1 MNDTI
6 KLEERNEISSL
17 EQIFIN
23 VINQNRIQNS
33 EYKSE
38 QENILNK
45 TFKKCT
51 EIKENF
57 SFMEK
62 YNVSITIDLI
72 KDKTFIDYFLD
83 YNFYCVTLNY
93 SNKTILLYPSYSLYD
108 FILINSNNDTIN
120 YFKYEDGVIEI
131 VRALSII

>member
-6 KLEERNEISSL
+6 KLEERNDISSL

-23 VINQNRIQNS
+23 VINQNKIQNS

-57 SFMEK
+57 
-62 YNVSITIDLI
+62 
-72 KDKTFIDYFLD
+72 
-83 YNFYCVTLNY
+83 
-93 SNKTILLYPSYSLYD
+93 
-108 FILINSNNDTIN
+108 
-120 YFKYEDGVIEI
+120 
-131 VRALSII
+131 

>member
-6 KLEERNEISSL
+6 KLEERNDISSL

-93 SNKTILLYPSYSLYD
+93 SNKTILLYQSYSLYD

-131 VRALSII
+131 ARVLSII

>member
-131 VRALSII
+131 ARALSII

>member
-6 KLEERNEISSL
+6 KLEERNDISSL

-23 VINQNRIQNS
+23 EVNQNRVQNS
-33 EYKSE
+33 KYKSE
-38 QENILNK
+38 QEKILNK
-45 TFKKCT
+45 TYKKCT

-93 SNKTILLYPSYSLYD
+93 YNKTILLYPSYSLYD
-108 FILINSNNDTIN
+108 FILINSNNVTIN
-120 YFKYEDGVIEI
+120 HFKYEDGVIEI
-131 VRALSII
+131 ARVLSII

>member
-6 KLEERNEISSL
+6 KLEERNDISSL

-93 SNKTILLYPSYSLYD
+93 SNKTILLYQSYSLYD

-131 VRALSII
+131 AMVLSII